1 MFIVS
6 EYIKTFTSYNFIKMN
21 FKHPF
26 TAIVAGPSGSGK
38 TVFTT
43 KLIENASRV
52 IEPPPQKIMWCYG
65 IYQDFFSEL
74 KSVEFHE
81 GIPDVNAFDGK
92 QRVLLILDDLMH
104 EADERV
110 SQIFTRVSHHK
121 SLSVVFLTQNLFYG
135 SKQNRTISL
144 NAHYLI
150 LFKNARDA
158 TQISH
163 LAAQMYPGRS
173 KYMIESYRDAT
184 STPFSYLL
192 VDLKPDTD
200 DKVRLRS
207 NIFPGETTYAYV
219 PK

>member
-1 MFIVS
+1 MAL
-6 EYIKTFTSYNFIKMN
+6 KLA
-21 FKHPF
+21 HPF
-26 TAIVAGPSGSGK
+26 TCIVAGPSGSGK

-43 KLIENASRV
+43 KLIENASQM
-52 IEPPPQKIMWCYG
+52 IDPAPEHILWCYG
-65 IYQDFFSEL
+65 VYQNFFNDL

-81 GIPDVNAFDGK
+81 GLPDLERFDGK
-92 QRVLLILDDLMH
+92 QRTLLILDDLMH
-104 EADERV
+104 ETDDRV

-121 SLSVVFLTQNLFYG
+121 NLSVLYLSQNLFYG

-144 NAHYLI
+144 NAHYLV

-163 LAAQMYPGRS
+163 LASQMYPGKS

-184 STPFSYLL
+184 SKPFTYLL
-192 VDLKPDTD
+192 IDLKPDTD
-200 DKVRLRS
+200 DKLRLRS
-207 NIFPGETTYAYV
+207 SIFPGEITYVYL

>member
-1 MFIVS
+1 
-6 EYIKTFTSYNFIKMN
+6 MN

-43 KLIENASRV
+43 KLIKHAAAL
-52 IEPPPQKIMWCYG
+52 IDPPPQKILWCYG
-65 IYQDFFSEL
+65 AYQNFFNEM
-74 KSVEFHE
+74 KNVEFHD
-81 GIPDVNAFDGK
+81 GLPDVNSFDGS
-92 QRVLLILDDLMH
+92 QRTLLILDDLMH
-104 EADERV
+104 ETDDRV

-121 SLSVVFLTQNLFYG
+121 NLSVLYLTQNLFYG

-144 NAHYLI
+144 NTHYLV

-163 LAAQMYPGRS
+163 LAAQMYPGKS
-173 KYMIESYRDAT
+173 KFLIEAYRDAT
-184 STPFSYLL
+184 LTPFSYLL

-200 DKVRLRS
+200 DKLRVRS
-207 NIFPGETTYAYV
+207 NVFSGETSYVYV